1 MCARRKYFQPWWFL
15 EAGICWV
22 HCRYH
27 PHTSSILQYEKEGAR
42 TLCNSPWSWDMIG
55 KVVIIS
61 RLSNTAAASGAV
73 LASVWCVSSHPF
85 ISDHQLYTERKAGL
99 MNLCGYNNFRKCTGC
114 SVNIAQ
120 LLYCTGKQRLQHW
133 PLHRLSSASLP
144 FTHSLAKHL
153 HQVTR
158 DRHTWLLPYSA
169 NAVFWVTYAF
179 YGKLILVFNFLGM
192 KTQELPLLMDSCG
205 LAASTSCCMVSS
217 LFLLARQSIL
227 PCLGNPERYH
237 WKIQHIIN

>member
-1 MCARRKYFQPWWFL
+1 
-15 EAGICWV
+15 
-22 HCRYH
+22 
-27 PHTSSILQYEKEGAR
+27 
-42 TLCNSPWSWDMIG
+42 MIG

-73 LASVWCVSSHPF
+73 LASVWCVSCHPF
-85 ISDHQLYTERKAGL
+85 ISDHQLYTERKAGP

-144 FTHSLAKHL
+144 FIHSLAKHL
-153 HQVTR
+153 HQVTG

-179 YGKLILVFNFLGM
+179 YGKLMLVFNFLGM
-192 KTQELPLLMDSCG
+192 KTQELPLLMDSVVLLPAH
-205 LAASTSCCMVSS
+205 LAAWFHPSFSLQDRVFCHAWEILRDTIGKYST
-217 LFLLARQSIL
+217 
-227 PCLGNPERYH
+227 
-237 WKIQHIIN
+237 